1 MVYTTGAV
9 VIDIE
14 KKVFKTHTLFLLFCD
29 APPLFEK
36 FFILFIYYFIIESS
50 FHLINN
56 TLILPS
62 SCKGEQQSTSG
73 KSSQIDRQT
82 AKQTEEQRTAGA
94 QESPLEPLVQMG

>member
-14 KKVFKTHTLFLLFCD
+14 KKVFKTHILFLLFCVM
-29 APPLFEK
+29 PRPLFEK

-62 SCKGEQQSTSG
+62 SCKGE
-73 KSSQIDRQT
+73 
-82 AKQTEEQRTAGA
+82 
-94 QESPLEPLVQMG
+94 

>member
-1 MVYTTGAV
+1 MVYTIGAV

-14 KKVFKTHTLFLLFCD
+14 QKVFKTHTLFLLFCV
-29 APPLFEK
+29 APPPLWKVLF
-36 FFILFIYYFIIESS
+36 LFIYYLESS

-62 SCKGEQQSTSG
+62 SFRGEQQSTSG

-82 AKQTEEQRTAGA
+82 TKQTEEQRTTGA
-94 QESPLEPLVQMG
+94 QESPLEPLVQVG